1 MSQEIENINEYTKT
15 RLEDLAKRA
24 GLSVDTL
31 NTEFNKYMKEQW
43 VIDQVPDE
51 SGRKKYIIALLYAQY
66 QSRPKVD
73 EFTVIPVGVNSRHT
87 TSKGD
92 RTAITALIKRGSIGE
107 PTLKQVLFW
116 GKHSGV
122 HKTIQWGKIY
132 ENVKLGSYQTGAM
145 SGDDRAIFEN
155 PKELQDEETIL
166 KRVGAKSVT
175 IRNMIE
181 NPSKKLASGYTDE
194 TDLRILNAI
203 ISRGAEGTRK
213 TDNSPWANYVVTD
226 ETVGMEDEVRE
237 DGTLVPN
244 NLTIWIDQIYAGLP
258 ELSLCQFI
266 GTIRVPDQGQNAGQ
280 AQMDAIRVKQIGTAP
295 PESFDDGED
304 EF

>member
-1 MSQEIENINEYTKT
+1 
-15 RLEDLAKRA
+15 
-24 GLSVDTL
+24 
-31 NTEFNKYMKEQW
+31 
-43 VIDQVPDE
+43 
-51 SGRKKYIIALLYAQY
+51 
-66 QSRPKVD
+66 
-73 EFTVIPVGVNSRHT
+73 
-87 TSKGD
+87 
-92 RTAITALIKRGSIGE
+92 
-107 PTLKQVLFW
+107 
-116 GKHSGV
+116 
-122 HKTIQWGKIY
+122 
-132 ENVKLGSYQTGAM
+132 
-145 SGDDRAIFEN
+145 
-155 PKELQDEETIL
+155 
-166 KRVGAKSVT
+166 
-175 IRNMIE
+175 MIE